1 MTGHSE
7 TALCRRSRPYVLLR
21 LAEDHSRETP
31 FAEFQFYLD
40 LHSSP
45 IKAIDF
51 KLAHQGPPPRSF
63 VLQRR
68 HGVDPGRFPS
78 RYKRRSAAR
87 PFFPLYPALAR
98 RAQTKVAAARLF
110 CWALDHLRNARMV
123 ATQSPE
129 GTQFN
134 FTPDRGLTPHG

>member
-1 MTGHSE
+1 MSLRVAIRLDSRLTPIKGHPLHGTGPPVCFGRMTGHSE
-7 TALCRRSRPYVLLR
+7 TALCRRSRPYVPLR

-78 RYKRRSAAR
+78 
-87 PFFPLYPALAR
+87 
-98 RAQTKVAAARLF
+98 
-110 CWALDHLRNARMV
+110 
-123 ATQSPE
+123 
-129 GTQFN
+129 
-134 FTPDRGLTPHG
+134 DRKST